1 MPIIEIDNLTE
12 SQKIV
17 AEMFIF
23 EGVLRG
29 YEEIIA
35 ALNHEHHLSMGED
48 PYYGYYIKHVIDL
61 VQEKYDAL
69 SKQVEGD

>member
-1 MPIIEIDNLTE
+1 MPKFEVDNLSPE
-12 SQKIV
+12 QKLIV
-17 AEMFIF
+17 DIFIF

-35 ALNHEHHLSMGED
+35 ALTHEYALSQGED

-61 VQEKYDAL
+61 VEERYQSLKKE
-69 SKQVEGD
+69 VED